1 MHATRSTKMPAM
13 DEIQP
18 RTLETKEPP
27 ESVVE
32 VVHAPPVA
40 APSAPRKEGLAKV
53 TGEARYASDVH
64 LPGMLWVKVL
74 RSPHAHARVRS
85 IDERKALALPGVHAI
100 LSLNN
105 APAIP
110 WYDRGVLFERTPRF
124 AGEEVA
130 AVAAESERIAEDAL
144 RLIEVDYEPLP
155 FVLELAAARAPEA
168 PSVHA
173 AGNLAEE
180 PSVQSRGNVRRGL
193 REAELIIDRVYTTQV
208 ALHNSLEPHACTAVW
223 EGSQLTLY
231 ASTQGVFALRKQ
243 VAEKLE
249 LAESQVRVFAEHI
262 GGAFGAKQV
271 AWKHDVIAA
280 LLARQTRRPV
290 RFVLDRTAENL
301 AAGNRNGTRQ
311 HVRIGAKRDGTLT
324 AICAEV
330 DVQIGAYRA
339 GGEGSIVDWIYHSLY
354 ACRNVR
360 TEQRIVYTHTGP
372 SIAFRAPGYVE
383 GAFALESAMDE
394 LSRALMIDP
403 VELRLRNYTET
414 DQMRRKPY
422 TSPDSLRLCYERA
435 RNAFGWRNYVRAPA
449 TGPKRRGIG
458 FAAHDWVGGGGY
470 PPGRVRVTLHP
481 EGRVRLETGTQDIG
495 TGTRTVL
502 AQICAQTLD
511 VSLDAVD
518 VALGDT
524 RSELH
529 SPVSSGSAT
538 LATLGPAVR
547 AACEQVRRRVL
558 EIASS
563 LLGVG
568 ADRLRIEQGRIVPDD
583 PGVEPLDLERICAA
597 VGTRLIQATGKRIAN
612 RRSHSVR
619 TFGAQCVEVEVD
631 TETGQVRVLRVVATH
646 DCGQIINRNLVDS
659 QVIGG
664 VTQAVGFALTE
675 ERVVD
680 SRSGIVLNANL
691 EDYKVPTV
699 ADVPEIEH
707 AALDVPDFLAN
718 ATGAKGIGEPP
729 IIPTAPAIANAIF
742 DAVGVRLHDTPF
754 SMCRMLEALQAPP
767 RSRLCNRE
775 SGS

>member
-1 MHATRSTKMPAM
+1 MPAM
-13 DEIQP
+13 DEAHP
-18 RTLETKEPP
+18 RTREATETE
-27 ESVVE
+27 ESVARAASAATR
-32 VVHAPPVA
+32 HSAVA
-40 APSAPRKEGLAKV
+40 ARIEGAEKV
-53 TGEARYASDVH
+53 TGRARYASDVH
-64 LPGMLWVKVL
+64 LPGMLWVAVL
-74 RSPHAHARVRS
+74 RSPHAHARIRS
-85 IDERKALALPGVHAI
+85 IDDRKALALPGVHAV

-105 APAIP
+105 APAIA

-130 AVAAESERIAEDAL
+130 AVAAESERIAEDAV

-155 FVLELAAARAPEA
+155 FVLDIAAARAPGA
-168 PSVHA
+168 PAVHA
-173 AGNLAEE
+173 EGNLADE
-180 PSVQSRGNVRRGL
+180 PSVQSRGNVRRGM

-208 ALHNSLEPHACTAVW
+208 AVHNSLEPHACTAVW
-223 EGSQLTLY
+223 EGEQLTLY
-231 ASTQGVFALRKQ
+231 ASTQGVFALRKE

-249 LAESQVRVFAEHI
+249 LPENRVRVFSEHI
-262 GGAFGAKQV
+262 GGAFGAKQI

-290 RFVLDRTAENL
+290 RFVLDRAGESL

-311 HVRIGAKRDGTLT
+311 HVRIGARRDGTLA

-339 GGEGSIVDWIYHSLY
+339 GGEGSIADWIYHSLY

-394 LSRALMIDP
+394 LARALSIDP
-403 VELRLRNYTET
+403 IELRLRNYTET

-422 TSPDSLRLCYERA
+422 TSPESLRLCYERA
-435 RNAFGWRNYVRAPA
+435 RTAFGWRNYVRAPA

-458 FAAHDWVGGGGY
+458 FAAHDWVGGGGS
-470 PPGRVRVTLHP
+470 PPGRVRVTLDA
-481 EGRVRLETGTQDIG
+481 EGRVRLDTGTQDIG
-495 TGTRTVL
+495 TGTRTAL
-502 AQICAQTLD
+502 AQVCAQTLG
-511 VSLDAVD
+511 VPLDRVA

-524 RSELH
+524 RSELP
-529 SPVSSGSAT
+529 SPTSSGSAT
-538 LATLGPAVR
+538 LATLAPAVQ
-547 AACEQVRRRVL
+547 AACDQVRKRVI
-558 EIASS
+558 EIASG
-563 LLGVG
+563 LLEVG
-568 ADRLRIEQGRIVPDD
+568 AERLRLDDGRIHSLE
-583 PGVEPLDLERICAA
+583 PGSEPLDLAQVCAA
-597 VGTRLIQATGKRIAN
+597 AGTRAIQATGKRGAN

-631 TETGQVRVLRVVATH
+631 TETGQVRVLRVVAAH
-646 DCGQIINRNLVDS
+646 DCGRIINRNLVDS

-664 VTQAVGFALTE
+664 VTQALGFALTE
-675 ERVVD
+675 QRIVD
-680 SRSGIVLNANL
+680 QDSGIVLNANL
-691 EDYKVPTV
+691 EDYKLPTV
-699 ADVPEIEH
+699 ADTPDIVH

-754 SMCRMLEALQAPP
+754 SACRMLEALQAPP
-767 RSRLCNRE
+767 RTRLCDRRT
-775 SGS
+775 GS

>member
-1 MHATRSTKMPAM
+1 MSAM
-13 DEIQP
+13 DETQP
-18 RTLETKEPP
+18 RTLETTEQPQSVPASSGLPGVPP
-27 ESVVE
+27 PRLPRLDGVE
-32 VVHAPPVA
+32 
-40 APSAPRKEGLAKV
+40 KV
-53 TGEARYASDVH
+53 TGRARYASDLH

-74 RSPHAHARVRS
+74 RCPHAHARIRA
-85 IDERKALALPGVHAI
+85 IDERPALALPGVHAV

-110 WYDRGVLFERTPRF
+110 WYDRGLLFDRTARF
-124 AGEEVA
+124 AGDEVA
-130 AVAAESERIAEDAL
+130 AVAAENERIAEDAL
-144 RLIEVDYEPLP
+144 RLIAVDYEPLP
-155 FVLELAAARAPEA
+155 FVLDVAAARAPGA
-168 PSVHA
+168 PSVHD
-173 AGNLAEE
+173 AGNLADE
-180 PSVQSRGNVRRGL
+180 PSVQSRGNVRRGM

-208 ALHNSLEPHACTAVW
+208 ALHNSFEAHACTALW
-223 EGSQLTLY
+223 EGEQLTLY
-231 ASTQGVFALRKQ
+231 ASTQGVFALRKE

-249 LAESQVRVFAEHI
+249 LPENQVRVFAEHI
-262 GGAFGAKQV
+262 GGAFGSKQV

-290 RFVLDRTAENL
+290 RVVLDRSGENV

-324 AICAEV
+324 AVCAEV

-394 LSRALMIDP
+394 LARALQIDP
-403 VELRLRNYTET
+403 IELRLRNYTET

-422 TSPDSLRLCYERA
+422 TSPDSLRLCCERA
-435 RNAFGWRNYVRAPA
+435 RSVFGWGTYAKPA
-449 TGPKRRGIG
+449 ANGPKRRGIG

-470 PPGRVRVTLHP
+470 PPGRVRVTLDSD
-481 EGRVRLETGTQDIG
+481 GSVRLETGTQDIG
-495 TGTRTVL
+495 TGTRTAL
-502 AQICAQTLD
+502 AQVCARTLG
-511 VSLDAVD
+511 VSLGAVR
-518 VALGDT
+518 VYLGDT
-524 RSELH
+524 KSELP

-538 LATLGPAVR
+538 LATLGPAVQ
-547 AACEQVRRRVL
+547 AACEQARKRVL
-558 EIASS
+558 DIASG
-563 LLGVG
+563 LAGVG
-568 ADRLRIEQGRIVPDD
+568 ADRLRIEEGRIHADVP
-583 PGVEPLDLERICAA
+583 GFEPLDLARVCAT
-597 VGTRLIQATGKRIAN
+597 VGTRLIQATGKRSAN

-631 TETGQVRVLRVVATH
+631 VETGQVRVLRVVASH
-646 DCGQIINRNLVDS
+646 DCGRIVNANLVDS

-664 VTQAVGFALTE
+664 VTQALGFALTE
-675 ERVVD
+675 QRIVD
-680 SRSGIVLNANL
+680 PGSGVVLNANL

-699 ADVPEIEH
+699 ADMPQIVH

-718 ATGAKGIGEPP
+718 ATGSKGIGEPP

-754 SMCRMLEALQAPP
+754 SSCRMLEALQAPP
-767 RSRLCNRE
+767 RSRLCDRGTE
-775 SGS
+775 A